1 MSQAQA
7 AVHHTVEIT
16 NSSHAFKMSALR
28 HLVKTVGFPLCRQ
41 KFEFV
46 NCRFGAVADSLE

>member
-16 NSSHAFKMSALR
+16 NSSHAFRMSALR
-28 HLVKTVGFPLCRQ
+28 HLVKTVGFPLCRR
-41 KFEFV
+41 KLLM
-46 NCRFGAVADSLE
+46 DDTLEYANDR